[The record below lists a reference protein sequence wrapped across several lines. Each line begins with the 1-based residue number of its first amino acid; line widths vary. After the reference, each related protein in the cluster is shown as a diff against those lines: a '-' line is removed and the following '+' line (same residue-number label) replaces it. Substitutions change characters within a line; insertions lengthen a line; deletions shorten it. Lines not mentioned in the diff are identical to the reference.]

1 MLEYAKL
8 WSLVRP
14 GKAPTYYF
22 NRGSVF
28 EPTDSMAQYF
38 ETGGSPRI
46 GYSNPKFDDLI
57 ARVRQEFDE
66 TKHCALLNEAAA
78 LIVED
83 APVVHLWTH
92 ALVSGVRKGVVY
104 PANASGEIWLMNI
117 RM

>member
-1 MLEYAKL
+1 M
-8 WSLVRP
+8 S
-14 GKAPTYYF
+14 
-22 NRGSVF
+22 
-28 EPTDSMAQYF
+28 QYF

-66 TKHCALLNEAAA
+66 TKHCTLLNEAAA
-78 LIVED
+78 LIVDD